1 MRLLDLVEGDYIE
14 TVDGLFFAVKGLRH
28 PKGFAIAYLRY
39 IPDTKGDRK
48 KGENRYKRI
57 YNLKATE
64 DYLTSNFPQ
73 YLNFIVEKSLIL
85 QSIPK
90 DLVSKIYKPRDRL
103 VEILGSPSSDL
114 ERAITKIIG
123 AIIDQGVSKK
133 HLGVSGSILIGL
145 TRPESDLDLI
155 SYGAQEGR
163 KVYKAIKKLR
173 KNNFIQPYDSKT
185 VISVTYSRWEDTG
198 LDLKTLGKIEE
209 QKFLHGIFNGIDY
222 FIRLVRT
229 PKEMLEEVSKPL
241 AKVRLTATIVEA
253 KNSIFTPC
261 VYQIEGCKYQ
271 DSNMPTATTL
281 LSYRGKFT
289 EQAKEGDIIIAHGT
303 LEEVKTN
310 KGIEHRIVLGG
321 IGDYLVPLNLLN
333 R

>member
-1 MRLLDLVEGDYIE
+1 LDLVEGDYIE
-14 TVDGLFFAVKGLRH
+14 TVDGLFFAVKGVRH
-28 PKGFAIAYLRY
+28 PKGVTIAYLRY

-48 KGENRYKRI
+48 KGEKRYKRI
-57 YNLKATE
+57 YNLKTTE
-64 DYLTSNFPQ
+64 DYLAHNFPQ
-73 YLNFIVEKSLIL
+73 YLNFIEEKGLIL

-90 DLVSKIYKPRDRL
+90 DLISKIYKPRNRL
-103 VEILGSPSSDL
+103 IEILSSPSSDL

-133 HLGVSGSILIGL
+133 NLGVSGSILIGL

-155 SYGAQEGR
+155 SYGMEEGR
-163 KVYKAIKKLR
+163 RVYKAIKKLR
-173 KNNFIQPYDSKT
+173 KTNFIHPYDSKT

-198 LDLKTLGKIEE
+198 LDLKPLRKIEE

-222 FIRLVRT
+222 FVRLVRT

-271 DSNMPTATTL
+271 GSNMPSASIL

-289 EQAKEGDIIIAHGT
+289 EQAKEGDIIMAQGT

-310 KGIEHRIVLGG
+310 KGIEHRVVLGG